1 MVLFK
6 DACIAVSNFADS
18 IVKSA
23 IANKPDSQTS
33 HRKSVALDDGEVQKA
48 KRKIEAHA
56 TVLRKE
62 KELEEA
68 RRTKEELNQQLNKY
82 DKNEDPEILT
92 EL

>member
-18 IVKSA
+18 LVRSA

-33 HRKSVALDDGEVQKA
+33 NRKSVALDGGEVQKA
-48 KRKIEAHA
+48 KQLIEAQA
-56 TVLRKE
+56 TALRKQ
-62 KELEEA
+62 KEYEA
-68 RRTKEELNQQLNKY
+68 ALKDKAELNQQFNKFE
-82 DKNEDPEILT
+82 KNEESEIST